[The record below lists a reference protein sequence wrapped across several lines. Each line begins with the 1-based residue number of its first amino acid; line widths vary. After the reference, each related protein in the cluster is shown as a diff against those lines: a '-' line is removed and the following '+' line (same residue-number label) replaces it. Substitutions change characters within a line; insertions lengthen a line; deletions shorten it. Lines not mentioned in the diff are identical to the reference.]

1 MTDYLKTVTLE
12 SVVGTGLVIAL
23 FLSIF
28 MGMNELSMS
37 IASGLVGYIGH
48 GKIQQRE
55 HVDMKG

>member
-1 MTDYLKTVTLE
+1 MRDLYKHITLE
-12 SVVGTGLVIAL
+12 AIVGTGLVVAL

-48 GKIQQRE
+48 GKIQQ
-55 HVDMKG
+55 HYDN

>member
-1 MTDYLKTVTLE
+1 MNDFLKTVTLE
-12 SVVGTGLVIAL
+12 AVVGTGLVVAL

-48 GKIQQRE
+48 GKLQ
-55 HVDMKG
+55 HYDN

>member
-1 MTDYLKTVTLE
+1 MSDFLKTVTLE
-12 SVVGTGLVIAL
+12 AVVGTGLVVAL

-48 GKIQQRE
+48 GKLQ
-55 HVDMKG
+55 HHDN